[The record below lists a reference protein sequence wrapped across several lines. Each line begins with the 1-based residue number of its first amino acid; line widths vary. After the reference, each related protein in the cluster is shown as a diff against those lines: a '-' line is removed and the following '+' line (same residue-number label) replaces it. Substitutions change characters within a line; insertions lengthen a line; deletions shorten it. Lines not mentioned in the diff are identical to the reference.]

1 MSLNVEQNTSTN
13 FCYNYPKSNC
23 ARKEIK
29 IIYFDVFIQQKVLSI
44 TIGLYMKQYN
54 INFGFKILISR
65 LYLLHSIKSDIKH
78 FKINNS
84 TVDINWGHC
93 INVTRSSS
101 HLRNL
106 KWHKNLLFTLFGI
119 IIEFDYRARIG
130 LFLLYIKSH

>member
-13 FCYNYPKSNC
+13 FCINYSKSNC

-29 IIYFDVFIQQKVLSI
+29 IIYFDVFIILEVLSI
-44 TIGLYMKQYN
+44 TIYMKQLN
-54 INFGFKILISR
+54 INIGFKILISC

-78 FKINNS
+78 FKVNNS

-93 INVTRSSS
+93 INGTRSSS

-106 KWHKNLLFTLFGI
+106 KWHRNLLFTIFGI
-119 IIEFDYRARIG
+119 IIEFDYRARNV
-130 LFLLYIKSH
+130 LFLLYIKSR

>member
-13 FCYNYPKSNC
+13 FCNNYSKSNC

-29 IIYFDVFIQQKVLSI
+29 IIYFDVFILQRVLSI
-44 TIGLYMKQYN
+44 TIYMKQFN
-54 INFGFKILISR
+54 INIGIKIFISR

-78 FKINNS
+78 FKVNNS

-106 KWHKNLLFTLFGI
+106 KWHRNLLFTIFGI
-119 IIEFDYRARIG
+119 IIEFDYRARSC